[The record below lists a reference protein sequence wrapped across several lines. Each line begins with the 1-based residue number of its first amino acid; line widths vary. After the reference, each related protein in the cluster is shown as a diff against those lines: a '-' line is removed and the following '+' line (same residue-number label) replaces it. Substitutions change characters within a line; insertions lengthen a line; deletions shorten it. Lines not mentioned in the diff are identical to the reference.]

1 MIQSAKKAILKVLHF
16 LLYPI
21 HKVYRRKNGQ
31 EAIVP
36 RMELP
41 NHILLGAVKDAIRE
55 GHTATIVVKGWSMRP
70 FLEHQRDKVILDT
83 PAGAQ
88 IYDAV
93 LAEIAP
99 GKYVLH
105 RIIDIKPIPGNP
117 DMDEITLMGDGNIQG
132 TEQCL
137 RKDICGKVTHY
148 VRPNRVISATD
159 PRLIKDIRLWRR
171 LLPIRRYLLIIYK
184 AII

>member
-1 MIQSAKKAILKVLHF
+1 MIQSAKKAILKVLRF

-21 HKVYRRKNGQ
+21 HRIYRRKNGQ
-31 EAIVP
+31 ETTVP

-41 NHILLGAVKDAIRE
+41 NHILLGAVKDAICE

-70 FLEHQRDKVILDT
+70 FLEHQRDKVILDN
-83 PAGAQ
+83 PAGAS

-93 LAEIAP
+93 LAEIVP

-105 RIIDIKPIPGNP
+105 RIIDIKPIPGTP

-148 VRPNRVISATD
+148 IRPNRVISATD
-159 PRLIKDIRLWRR
+159 PKLTKDIRLWRR

>member
-21 HKVYRRKNGQ
+21 HRVYRRKNGQ

-41 NHILLGAVKDAIRE
+41 NHILLGAVRDTIRE

-83 PAGAQ
+83 PAGATTD
-88 IYDAV
+88 DAV
-93 LAEIAP
+93 LAEITP
-99 GKYVLH
+99 GTYVLH
-105 RIIDIKPIPGNP
+105 RIIDIKSATGNP

-148 VRPNRVISATD
+148 VRPNRIISASD
-159 PRLIKDIRLWRR
+159 PKLIKDIRLWRR
-171 LLPIRRYLLIIYK
+171 FLPIRRYLLIIYK